1 MKTQRDKNVMLFL
14 FYEGLKSF
22 LISLKV
28 WLFCSKFGS
37 ISKISPKPLSFSN
50 NVAAE
55 LLNKLGKK
63 KSKRFEVKICEFLK
77 INTNLLINVALKVQC
92 KMASRVYGHPALEEN
107 LTSEAAV
114 KLVQECTD
122 VQHMIDINSEHLDR
136 LRTPMNSTSGRQIS
150 GKYFA
155 SVSQN

>member
-1 MKTQRDKNVMLFL
+1 
-14 FYEGLKSF
+14 
-22 LISLKV
+22 LICVKV
-28 WLFCSKFGS
+28 WLFCLKFGS

-55 LLNKLGKK
+55 LLNKLARKK
-63 KSKRFEVKICEFLK
+63 RSKRFEVKICEFLK

-150 GKYFA
+150 GKCFTSA
-155 SVSQN
+155 SQI